1 MDNKRLMKNSIN
13 SEFGDRNIDVI
24 TNCPLYL
31 SIVQN
36 DMYYEDFVNRG
47 LIRTAHRGDYKTI
60 ASEIYYRLLNFF
72 TLEESL
78 QEKLDSIMRQWKDH
92 YVVGLQI
99 RVGLGNSA
107 FLDNCKFLFERDIDT
122 FIYYAQ
128 YYSNRTSLKPLWFV
142 STDSPKVE
150 EELTKKY
157 PQYVFSIKDLPLK
170 HTKSLV
176 YQYSEPASQ
185 RAILDNYLL
194 SHSDLLLT
202 TAWSS
207 FGEIALGRMD
217 SGNTIMIT
225 RSDPI
230 FNPPP
235 LVKFNRTE
243 I

>member
-1 MDNKRLMKNSIN
+1 MDDFFPLDVDEQLKIFNRVYQEITKGKTPNIKNLQCQLILGLPGSGKSTLAQKQSQEN
-13 SEFGDRNIDVI
+13 SLV
-24 TNCPLYL
+24 
-31 SIVQN
+31 
-36 DMYYEDFVNRG
+36 
-47 LIRTAHRGDYKTI
+47 H
-60 ASEIYYRLLNFF
+60 
-72 TLEESL
+72 
-78 QEKLDSIMRQWKDH
+78 LDSD
-92 YVVGLQI
+92 
-99 RVGLGNSA
+99 S
-107 FLDNCKFLFERDIDT
+107 FLSYHPAIK
-122 FIYYAQ
+122 A
-128 YYSNRTSLKPLWFV
+128 
-142 STDSPKVE
+142 
-150 EELTKKY
+150 LTKKY

>member
-1 MDNKRLMKNSIN
+1 
-13 SEFGDRNIDVI
+13 
-24 TNCPLYL
+24 
-31 SIVQN
+31 
-36 DMYYEDFVNRG
+36 MYYEDFVNRG

-72 TLEESL
+72 TLEDSL